1 VREGAQHP
9 ICAAGAHCMTG
20 VQQCL
25 DERVLYLVWLRY
37 IRFYETSDERVQYT
51 QRYMAAKRRRRMLRA
66 MSNERRE
73 GERRD

>member
-1 VREGAQHP
+1 MREGAQHP

-37 IRFYETSDERVQYT
+37 IRFYETSDEREYT

-66 MSNERRE
+66 MSNERRK

>member
-1 VREGAQHP
+1 MREGAQHP

-37 IRFYETSDERVQYT
+37 IRFYETSDEREYT
-51 QRYMAAKRRRRMLRA
+51 QLAIWQPRDDEECY
-66 MSNERRE
+66 ER
-73 GERRD
+73 